1 MARGFTMNF
10 RLLFLLFPVLSC
22 SVRAEDPV
30 WPNVAVAME
39 KQVAAGEVPG
49 VVTLVAGPDGTLHHH
64 ATGKTSPDGPPMAK
78 DNLFWIASI
87 TKPITGTAVMM
98 LAEEGKLSIDDPVSR
113 YLPEFGDLKDADG
126 KPVVVTIGQCLDHT
140 SGLAEVPRE
149 EGFAFTGLAEFTPRV
164 VAQPVLYPPGRRWR
178 YCQSGINTA
187 ARVVEVVSGKSF
199 PMFLEERLFTPLGM
213 KDTTFY
219 PAGERLARV
228 VPPTAKGPAGL
239 QVVPNR
245 LLGGRPLDDTTR
257 VPMANGGLFSTASDL
272 GRFARMILRGGELDG
287 RRYLKEDSVKA
298 MLAIR
303 TGDLPAGF
311 VPGTAWGL
319 GWCVIREP
327 AGAGAGLSPG
337 THGHGGAYGTQLWID
352 PVKRLAHVLMI
363 QRADIGNSDGSG
375 VREAFHKA
383 AAAR

>member
-1 MARGFTMNF
+1 MNQPF
-10 RLLFLLFPVLSC
+10 LFLLALVFSSFLS
-22 SVRAEDPV
+22 AQDAV
-30 WPNVAVAME
+30 WPTVAEAME

-49 VVTLVAGPDGTLHHH
+49 VVTLIAGPDSVLHHH
-64 ATGKTSPDGPPMAK
+64 ATGKTRPDGSPMAT

-98 LAEEGKLSIDDPVSR
+98 LVEEGKLSIEDPVSR
-113 YLPEFGDLKDADG
+113 YLPEFKDLKDAEG
-126 KPVVVTIGQCLDHT
+126 KLVTVTIGQCLDHT

-149 EGFAFTGLAEFTPRV
+149 EGFAFTRLADFTPRI
-164 VAQPVLYPPGRRWR
+164 VAQPVLYPPGRQWR
-178 YCQSGINTA
+178 YCQTGINTA
-187 ARVVEVVSGKSF
+187 ARVVEVVSGKNF
-199 PMFLEERLFTPLGM
+199 PTFLQERLFTPLGM

-219 PAGERLARV
+219 PAGEQLARV
-228 VPPTAKGPAGL
+228 VPPTAKTPTGL
-239 QVVPNR
+239 KEAPNR

-272 GRFARMILRGGELDG
+272 GRFSRMILRGGELDG
-287 RRYLKEDSVKA
+287 QRFLKPESVA
-298 MLAIR
+298 SMLAVR
-303 TGDLPAGF
+303 TGGLEAGF

-327 AGAGAGLSPG
+327 VGVGATLSPG

-352 PVKRLAHVLMI
+352 PVRKLAHVLMI
-363 QRADIGNSDGSG
+363 QRADMGNSDGSV
-375 VREAFHKA
+375 VRRAFHEA